1 MKSLRIANFVIE
13 KLKKNNYEA
22 YYVGGCVRD
31 HLLGLPI
38 NDIDITTSALPYQVL
53 NLFRAEP
60 TGAKYG
66 TVTIT
71 DERIN
76 IEVTT
81 FRTEEGYADFRRP
94 DTVQFTVDVLEDL
107 KRRDFTINGLIM
119 DERNKIYDYVDGLK
133 DLKAKVIRAIGDANE
148 RFNEDAL
155 RLLRAIYFQAKL
167 GFEIEEETFL
177 KMKENAHLITHL
189 PNERIHSEMLKILK
203 SKHQVKAIKSLRA
216 ANLHKYIPGFEK
228 GIEYITDNID
238 FHLYNDAFFSLVFSF
253 NKGVPKEWK
262 FSNLQLNRYQKVV
275 KLVNDEAIIDDF
287 VLFEY
292 GLEISV
298 LANRVLF
305 LLNKQQ
311 PRKNEIEKM
320 FLELSIKSITDLN
333 IRGSDILKLTDKKQG
348 AWLKKI
354 LDELI
359 YLVLSKKLKNKHE
372 DLINYC
378 KERLDE
384 K

>member
-1 MKSLRIANFVIE
+1 MSSLRLATYVIE
-13 KLKKNNYEA
+13 KLKRNEYEA
-22 YYVGGCVRD
+22 YFVGGCVRD
-31 HLLGLPI
+31 HLLGMPI
-38 NDIDITTSALPYQVL
+38 NDIDITTSATPYQVL
-53 NLFRAEP
+53 NLFKAEP

-94 DTVQFTVDVLEDL
+94 ETVEFTVDVLEDL

-119 DERNKIYDYVDGLK
+119 DEKYKVYDYVEGLK
-133 DLKAKVIRAIGDANE
+133 DLDAKLIRAIGDPHE
-148 RFNEDAL
+148 RFTEDAL

-167 GFEIEEETFL
+167 DFEIEEKTLE
-177 KMKENAHLITHL
+177 KIKENAHLITHL
-189 PNERIHSEMLKILK
+189 PNERILSEVLKILK
-203 SKHQVKAIKSLRA
+203 SKHQIKALKGLKET
-216 ANLHKYIPGFEK
+216 NLHKYIPGFEN
-228 GIEYITDNID
+228 GIEYITKNID
-238 FHLYNDAFFSLVFSF
+238 YHLYNDAFFCLVFSL
-253 NKGVPKEWK
+253 NKGVPREWK
-262 FSNLQLNRYQKVV
+262 FSNLLFNKYEKVT
-275 KLVNDEAIIDDF
+275 KLVLDEAVIDDF
-287 VLFEY
+287 ILYEY

-298 LANRVLF
+298 LANRVLY

-320 FLELSIKSITDLN
+320 FQDLTIKSITDLN
-333 IRGSDILKLTDKKQG
+333 IRGSDILKLTNKKQG
-348 AWLKKI
+348 AWLKKL

-359 YLVLSKKLKNKHE
+359 YLVLSKKLHNNHE
-372 DLINYC
+372 DLVNYC
-378 KERLDE
+378 KEKLDE

>member
-1 MKSLRIANFVIE
+1 MSSLRLATYVIE
-13 KLKKNNYEA
+13 KLKRNEYEA
-22 YYVGGCVRD
+22 YFVGGCVRD

-38 NDIDITTSALPYQVL
+38 NDIDITTSATPYQVL
-53 NLFRAEP
+53 NLFRSEP

-71 DERIN
+71 DERVN

-94 DTVQFTVDVLEDL
+94 DNVEFTVDVLEDL

-119 DERNKIYDYVDGLK
+119 DEKNKVYDYVDGLK
-133 DLKAKVIRAIGDANE
+133 DLKAKVIRAIGNADE
-148 RFNEDAL
+148 RFKEDAL

-167 GFEIEEETFL
+167 GFEIEEETL
-177 KMKENAHLITHL
+177 KKIKENAHLITHL
-189 PNERIHSEMLKILK
+189 PNERILSEILKVLK
-203 SKHQVKAIKSLRA
+203 SKHQVKAFKSLKET
-216 ANLHKYIPGFEK
+216 NLHKYITGFEK
-228 GIEYITDNID
+228 GIEYITNNID
-238 FHLYNDAFFSLVFSF
+238 YHLYNDAFFSLVFSL
-253 NKGVPKEWK
+253 NKSVPKEWR
-262 FSNLQLNRYQKVV
+262 FSNLLLNKYEKVV
-275 KLVNDEAIIDDF
+275 KLVVDETVIDDF
-287 VLFEY
+287 VLYEY
-292 GLEISV
+292 GLEIPV
-298 LANRVLF
+298 LANRVLYM
-305 LLNKQQ
+305 LNKQT

-320 FLELSIKSITDLN
+320 FQELTIKSITDLN

-348 AWLKKI
+348 AWLKKL

-359 YLVLSKKLKNKHE
+359 YLVLAKKLKNNHQ

-378 KERLDE
+378 KEKLDE